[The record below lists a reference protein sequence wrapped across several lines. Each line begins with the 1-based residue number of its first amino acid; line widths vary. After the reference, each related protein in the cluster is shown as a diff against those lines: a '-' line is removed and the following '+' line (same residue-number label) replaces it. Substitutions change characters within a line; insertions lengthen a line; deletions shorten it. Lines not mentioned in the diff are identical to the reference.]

1 MAYTSPGIDL
11 GTLTAAADLSGKQY
25 YFVKLASATTVNV
38 CTATTDRAIGILQ
51 NNPDTAGEQCIVT
64 IFGISKVVADG
75 TIACNNVIGTS
86 ADSQADAIVPG
97 TDTSVVTLGIAIQAA
112 SAGETFTMFLNP
124 TSCRAA

>member
-1 MAYTSPGIDL
+1 MAYESPGIDI
-11 GTLTAAADLSGKQY
+11 GTFTAAADLSAKQF

-38 CTATTDRAIGILQ
+38 CSATTDRAIGILQ
-51 NNPDTAGEQCIVT
+51 NNPESGEQAVVQ

-75 TIACNNVIGTS
+75 TIAFNNVIGTS

-97 TDTSVVTLGIAIQAA
+97 TDTSVTTLGVAIQAA

-124 TSCRAA
+124 TQCRAA

>member
-1 MAYTSPGIDL
+1 MSAYESPQICF
-11 GTLTAAADLSGKQY
+11 GTLTAAADLSSKQY
-25 YFVKLASATTVNV
+25 HFVKLASATTVNV

-51 NNPDTAGEQCIVT
+51 NKPTSGQQAVIQ

-75 TIACNNVIGTS
+75 TIAFNNVIGTS

-97 TDTSVVTLGIAIQAA
+97 TDTSVVTLGVAVQAA

>member
-1 MAYTSPGIDL
+1 MAYESPGIDL
-11 GTLTAAADLSGKQY
+11 GTLTAAADLSGKQH

-51 NNPDTAGEQCIVT
+51 NDPESGEQAVVR

-75 TIACNNVIGTS
+75 TIAFNNVIGTS

-112 SAGETFTMFLNP
+112 SASETFTMFLNP
-124 TSCRAA
+124 TQCRAA

>member
-1 MAYTSPGIDL
+1 MAYESPGIDL
-11 GTLTAAADLSGKQY
+11 GTLTAAADLSGKQH

-51 NNPDTAGEQCIVT
+51 NDPESGEQAVVR

-75 TIACNNVIGTS
+75 TIAFNNVIGTS

-97 TDTSVVTLGIAIQAA
+97 TDTSVVTLGVAIQAA

>member
-1 MAYTSPGIDL
+1 MAYESPSITL
-11 GTLTAAADLSGKQY
+11 GTLTAAADLSAKQY
-25 YFVKLASATTVNV
+25 HFVKLASATTVNV

-51 NNPDTAGEQCIVT
+51 NDPTSGQQAIVQ

-75 TIACNNVIGTS
+75 TIAFNNVIGTS

-112 SAGETFTMFLNP
+112 SASETFTMFLNP

>member
-1 MAYTSPGIDL
+1 MAYESPSITL
-11 GTLTAAADLSGKQY
+11 GTLTAAADLSAKQY
-25 YFVKLASATTVNV
+25 HFVKLASATTVNV

-51 NNPDTAGEQCIVT
+51 NNPTSGQQAVIQ

-75 TIACNNVIGTS
+75 TIAFNNVIGTS

-97 TDTSVVTLGIAIQAA
+97 TDTSVVTLGVAVQAA